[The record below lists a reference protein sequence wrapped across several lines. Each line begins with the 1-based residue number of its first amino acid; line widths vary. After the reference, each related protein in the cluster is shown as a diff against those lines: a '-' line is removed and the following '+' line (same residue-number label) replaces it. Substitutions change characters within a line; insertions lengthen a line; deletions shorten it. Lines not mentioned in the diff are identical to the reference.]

1 MIEPGESAFDNPTSW
16 QNSEAL
22 LVVGTQD
29 NFKTNAAI
37 FSNPLQ
43 ELTAVAAVHPDET
56 QLLAGA
62 AQASEQETSAIAVLD
77 RGCRNNHRQQQ
88 PHGVNQDVPL
98 RTIDLLACV
107 IPSGATERCRLNTLA
122 VQAASRWVLVTPVS
136 FSHLCPQGVMDSL
149 PGAVIA
155 PLPKVGVDAL
165 PLGILFREHPPLDAT
180 NCNIQ
185 DCVDDQPH
193 VQGSVS
199 PLVEIQ
205 YRPLRPEI
213 QAFALQ
219 KCHFAAAFA
228 GYFRG
233 LCSVYAVF
241 RCWFGIVKSFTE
253 FQPNKI
259 HYLSSVRG
267 RPPDLASG
275 INGWI
280 ISHWLS
286 VRSVGYRCVLI
297 NTAYTTV

>member
-1 MIEPGESAFDNPTSW
+1 MMIEPSESAFDNPTSW

-62 AQASEQETSAIAVLD
+62 AQASEQETGAIAVLD

-107 IPSGATERCRLNTLA
+107 IPSGATERCRLHTLA
-122 VQAASRWVLVTPVS
+122 VQAASRWMLVTPV
-136 FSHLCPQGVMDSL
+136 LVL
-149 PGAVIA
+149 A
-155 PLPKVGVDAL
+155 PLPARCHGFVARCHHRATSESRCRRFATLGYSFGSIRHWMPPTVTYRT
-165 PLGILFREHPPLDAT
+165 PLMTSRM
-180 NCNIQ
+180 
-185 DCVDDQPH
+185 
-193 VQGSVS
+193 
-199 PLVEIQ
+199 
-205 YRPLRPEI
+205 
-213 QAFALQ
+213 
-219 KCHFAAAFA
+219 
-228 GYFRG
+228 
-233 LCSVYAVF
+233 
-241 RCWFGIVKSFTE
+241 
-253 FQPNKI
+253 
-259 HYLSSVRG
+259 SSVRG

-286 VRSVGYRCVLI
+286 VRSVGYSRVLI